1 MAKQIQTAVVRTAGA
16 TPIAVALLLT
26 ALVSLPAAAQYSM
39 ATLGVAVTE
48 DYASFTG
55 AGFVPSPGAGQ
66 LDSDAYR
73 LSGLSDGSCNFGET
87 CDTGDYARGSSTGPA
102 STGGMYAFSVD
113 AGLPPT
119 IGLGVQPGGS
129 DFTPGTITIKFQ
141 NDTGDPITDFDISYD
156 LYVSNDAD
164 RSNRWTTYW
173 SIDDA
178 AYTQVVSLDYTSIEV
193 ADVNGFT
200 KVADQD
206 ESISLGAAL
215 APGGTLYILFES
227 DDVSGSGSRDEFAV
241 ANLSIT
247 PFGGTPVELAS
258 FSARGDGSDALL
270 QWSTASESDFSGFEI
285 EQRTTAGFVSHGF
298 VSARGS
304 GSDYSFR
311 VTDLRAGTHAFR
323 LKSVDLDG
331 TFEYTAP
338 VQVEIALPQAFDVA
352 GIFPNPFTNEARIE
366 FAAQQQQRVQVDVYD
381 IVGRH
386 VERVFDEVVPANAPQ
401 SAVLRAGSLPT
412 GVYLVA
418 VRGEHFVT
426 TERATI
432 VR

>member
-1 MAKQIQTAVVRTAGA
+1 MATQKQALANRTTTTSFA
-16 TPIAVALLLT
+16 TVLLLS

-39 ATLGVAVTE
+39 SALGVAVTE
-48 DYASFTG
+48 DYASFAG
-55 AGFVPSPGAGQ
+55 AGFAASPGAGQ

-73 LSGLSDGSCNFGET
+73 LTGLSDGTCNFGDT
-87 CDTGDYARGSSTGPA
+87 CDAGDYARGSSTGGVA
-102 STGGMYAFSVD
+102 SGGMYAFTVD
-113 AGLPPT
+113 TGV
-119 IGLGVQPGGS
+119 IGLGVQPVGS
-129 DFTPGTITIKFQ
+129 DFTPGTVTIKFQ

-156 LYVSNDAD
+156 LWVNNDQS
-164 RSNRWTTYW
+164 RGNNWFTYW
-173 SIDDA
+173 SIDDGS
-178 AYTQVVSLDYTSIEV
+178 YTQLGTLDYTSVEV
-193 ADVNGFT
+193 ADANGFV

-206 ESISLGAAL
+206 ESVSLGVSL
-215 APGGTLYILFES
+215 APGGTLYILFEGA
-227 DDVSGSGSRDEFAV
+227 DATGSGSRDEFAV

-247 PFGGTPVELAS
+247 PYGGTPVELAS

-270 QWSTASESDFSGFEI
+270 QWSTVSESEFSGFEI
-285 EQRTTAGFVSHGF
+285 EQRTSSGFVSHGF

-311 VTDLRAGTHAFR
+311 VSDLHAGTHSFR

-338 VQVEIALPQAFDVA
+338 VQVEIELPQAFDVA
-352 GIFPNPFTNEARIE
+352 GIYPNPFADEARIE

-386 VERVFDEVVPANAPQ
+386 VERVFDEVVPANTQQ
-401 SAVLRAGSLPT
+401 SVVLRAGSLPT